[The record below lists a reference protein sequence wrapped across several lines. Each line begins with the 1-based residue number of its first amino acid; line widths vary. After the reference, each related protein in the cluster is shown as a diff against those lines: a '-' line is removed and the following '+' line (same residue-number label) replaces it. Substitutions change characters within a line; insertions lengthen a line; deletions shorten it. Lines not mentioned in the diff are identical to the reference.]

1 MTEPEPGGCC
11 LERPGL
17 SELPHG
23 EAFLQDACVGWE
35 GSGTARELVYLFFSS
50 RLASATGLV

>member
-35 GSGTARELVYLFFSS
+35 GSGTARELVYLFFSC
-50 RLASATGLV
+50 